1 VCVCVCPEQ
10 NDNMVVVGALS
21 LPSLGRSVRLKSV
34 IIMLWKEVGLDDGA
48 VVHPQTRTI
57 AKEKKK
63 LEYNIFLHFLIC
75 KQIVLVFN
83 IN

>member
-1 VCVCVCPEQ
+1 
-10 NDNMVVVGALS
+10 
-21 LPSLGRSVRLKSV
+21 
-34 IIMLWKEVGLDDGA
+34 MLWKEVGLDDGA